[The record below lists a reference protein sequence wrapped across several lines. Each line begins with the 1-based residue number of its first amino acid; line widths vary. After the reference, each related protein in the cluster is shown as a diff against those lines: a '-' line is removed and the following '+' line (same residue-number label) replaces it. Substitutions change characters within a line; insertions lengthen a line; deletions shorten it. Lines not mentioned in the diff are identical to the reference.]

1 MNLQDDSDKVKANFD
16 KIEVLYYMR
25 TEEDPYKFFT
35 MSVLVDY
42 NKYRNTDKKKFFNT
56 QNRIE

>member
-1 MNLQDDSDKVKANFD
+1 MNLQDDCDKLKANFD

-25 TEEDPYKFFT
+25 AEEEPFKFFT

-42 NKYRNTDKKKFFNT
+42 DKYRNKDKKKFFNT
-56 QNRIE
+56 